1 VDGRA
6 GTWVVDEDDTVS
18 DEYIIL
24 YRDAFADEGV
34 RRDLA
39 PLTDHSAF
47 LDFDERADLGI
58 RTNTASIEVHE
69 IGVEDDDAFT
79 KGDARRDGH

>member
-1 VDGRA
+1 
-6 GTWVVDEDDTVS
+6 
-18 DEYIIL
+18 
-24 YRDAFADEGV
+24 V

-39 PLTDHSAF
+39 ALTDHGAL

-58 RTNTASIEVHE
+58 RTNTAAIEVHE

>member
-1 VDGRA
+1 
-6 GTWVVDEDDTVS
+6 
-18 DEYIIL
+18 
-24 YRDAFADEGV
+24 V